1 MVTMKKKLVALTGA
15 GISAESGLSTFRD
28 SDGLWENYRIE
39 EVATH
44 EALIRNR
51 EQVVRFANML
61 RKQCIERKPNL
72 GHIRLAELE
81 KDYDVTVIT
90 QNIDDFHEQAGSSH
104 VIHLHGNLMKCC
116 TMDRPDVPLDLP
128 NGELEMSPD
137 ATDEHGNLLRP
148 FIVYFGEAVPMMDA
162 AARATMEAD
171 IFVVIG
177 SSLNV
182 YPAAGLM
189 MYTKPG
195 IPRYVIDPKPVAAAV
210 GFEHIMETASDGMK
224 KLTEI
229 LRND

>member
-1 MVTMKKKLVALTGA
+1 MMKKKLVALTGA

-39 EVATH
+39 DVATH
-44 EALIRNR
+44 EALLTNR
-51 EQVVRFANML
+51 EEVVRFANML
-61 RKQCIERKPNL
+61 RKQCVHCEPNA
-72 GHIRLAELE
+72 GHKLLADLE
-81 KDYDVTVIT
+81 KEYDVTVIT
-90 QNIDDFHEQAGSSH
+90 QNIDNLHEKAGSSN

-116 TMDRPDVPLDLP
+116 TMERPDVPLDLP
-128 NGELEMSPD
+128 NGELDMSPD
-137 ATDEHGNLLRP
+137 ATDEDGHLLRP

-162 AARATMEAD
+162 AARVTQEAD
-171 IFVVIG
+171 VFVVIG

-210 GFEHIMETASDGMK
+210 GFEHIQATASEGMK
-224 KLTEI
+224 KLTKR
-229 LRND
+229 LRNE